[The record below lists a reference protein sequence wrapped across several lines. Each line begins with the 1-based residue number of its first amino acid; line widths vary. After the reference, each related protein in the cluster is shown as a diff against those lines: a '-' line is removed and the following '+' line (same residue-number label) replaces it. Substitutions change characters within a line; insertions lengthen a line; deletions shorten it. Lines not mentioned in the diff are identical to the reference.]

1 MPDSLYPDLST
12 RDLHQYSVQRLL
24 AGILDKT
31 KQTGIEFEI
40 SDSIAKNMKRT
51 GFFMPCSFLSRALP
65 GGGIMPPPTYAP
77 VAPYLASTTPALI
90 GQEFAPGGFI
100 AALRGKSRI
109 LQLGAT
115 VLPGLV
121 GNVAIPRIGTGAAAS
136 WISPEGADIPEDEAT
151 AMDQVRMTPKTVA
164 GYAQATRQFIASISP
179 EAEAFLLRDLARGVG
194 QAIDIAAIS
203 GSGANGEPLGILG
216 TTGIGSVA
224 LGTNGGPITL
234 AALEAL
240 EETVTAANVDPDDGL
255 AYLTTP
261 QIVKEMRALVDSAN
275 RPVWSY
281 FPDPTGKPGRAP
293 GALNGLPVARSA
305 NVPSGLTK
313 GTGTGLSAI
322 LFGNW
327 QDLLIGEWGVIELA
341 TNVYGPTYASG
352 GVELRVMATVD
363 IAPRHPQSFAAITD
377 AT

>member
-12 RDLHQYSVQRLL
+12 RERNAYSVQRLL
-24 AGILDKT
+24 AGMLDKK

-51 GFFMPCSFLSRALP
+51 GFFMPSSMLGRAYP
-65 GGGIMPPPTYAP
+65 GGGTAPAQTYSPA
-77 VAPYLASTTPALI
+77 APYVASTTGAALV

-100 AALRGKSRI
+100 AALRGKSRV

-121 GNVAIPRIGTGAAAS
+121 GNVAIPRLGTGAAAA
-136 WISPEGADIPEDEAT
+136 WISPEGSDITESEAS

-164 GYAQATRQFIASISP
+164 GYAQATRQFIVSISP
-179 EAEAFLLRDLARGVG
+179 EAEAFLMRDLARGVA
-194 QAIDIAAIS
+194 QAIDIAAIAGT
-203 GSGANGEPLGILG
+203 GSNGQPLGILG
-216 TTGIGSVA
+216 TSGIGTVA

-240 EETVTAANVDPDDGL
+240 EETVTAANVDTDDM

-261 QIVKEMRALVDSAN
+261 AIVKEMRGLVDSAN

-293 GALNGLPVARSA
+293 GALNGLPVARST

-313 GTGTGLSAI
+313 GTGTGLSAV

-327 QDLLIGEWGVIELA
+327 PDLLIGEWGVIELA
-341 TNVYGPTYASG
+341 TNPYGAGFSSG
-352 GVELRVMATVD
+352 GLELRVMATVD
-363 IAPRHPQSFAAITD
+363 IAPRHPVSFAAITD
-377 AT
+377 AS

>member
-1 MPDSLYPDLST
+1 MPDSLYPDLSI
-12 RDLHQYSVQRLL
+12 RERNSYSVQRLL
-24 AGILDKT
+24 SGMLDRK
-31 KQTGIEFEI
+31 KQAGIEFEI
-40 SDSIAKNMKRT
+40 SDSIAKNMSRD
-51 GFFMPCSFLSRALP
+51 GFFMPSSMLARAAYSAT
-65 GGGIMPPPTYAP
+65 GSGAP
-77 VAPYLASTTPALI
+77 LV

-100 AALRGKSRI
+100 AALRGKSRL

-115 VLPGLV
+115 VLPDLV
-121 GNVAIPRIGTGAAAS
+121 GNVAIPRLGTGAAAS
-136 WISPEGADIPEDEAT
+136 WISSEGADIPEDEAT
-151 AMDQVRMTPKTVA
+151 AIDQVRMTPKTVA

-179 EAEAFLLRDLARGVG
+179 EAEAFLMRDLARGVA
-194 QAIDIAAIS
+194 QAIDIAAIG
-203 GSGANGEPLGILG
+203 GSGANGQPLGILG
-216 TTGIGSVA
+216 TSGIGTVA

-240 EETVTAANVDPDDGL
+240 EETVTAANVDTDDM

-293 GALNGLPVARSA
+293 GALNGLPVSRST
-305 NVPSGLTK
+305 NVPSDLTK
-313 GTGTGLSAI
+313 GTGSGLSAV

-327 QDLLIGEWGVIELA
+327 PDLIIGDWGVIELD
-341 TNVYGPTYASG
+341 TNPFGPTFASG
-352 GVELRVMATVD
+352 GLELRVMATVD